1 MTTTQNII
9 SAIALSGILF
19 AGQTPASLAGDANTS
34 QTFKLFQG
42 LSFEA
47 GQKHGVG
54 YFYNDAGR
62 CKLILTL
69 ADESNRDDEQSLAI
83 TRYETAVGA
92 GQITHYTSEGHAFE
106 FACQA
111 NAGVMT
117 FKALS
122 TVASAQNE

>member
-9 SAIALSGILF
+9 SAIALSSILF
-19 AGQTPASLAGDANTS
+19 AGQTPASLAGEANTT
-34 QTFKLFQG
+34 QTFKGFQG

-69 ADESNRDDEQSLAI
+69 ADANRDDEQSLTI
-83 TRYETAVGA
+83 TRYEAAVGA
-92 GQITHYTSEGHAFE
+92 GQITRYTSEGHAFE

-111 NAGVMT
+111 NAELMT

-122 TVASAQNE
+122 TVASAQSE